1 MNRSFVLGSTA
12 LLAVSLVA
20 CSSSS
25 DSPPRRDT
33 LEEGSTSPASG
44 SIGSGSNGAASA
56 NNAVGAVSTNGGID
70 IEETPPDTTCG
81 SVLPVVL
88 RDFKGSGE
96 SGGHVDFEISA
107 RGVYG
112 PDGQLYKGWN
122 DVGCEL
128 VEPTLGPDSKP
139 VFFTGTPDGI
149 MVRRGVGRQ
158 KRVVTGPGCWTE
170 ANPTPMGVC
179 NIGSCVAWDFDP
191 PTFEIES
198 TASFNQWYNTISGV
212 NIEVA
217 AELPLTDDGTGVYVF
232 DSNAFFPLDN
242 QGFMNTPGE
251 SHNYHFTT
259 EAHVKFTYEAG
270 QVFTFRGD
278 DDLWIFVNGKLALDV
293 GGLHQALEGTI
304 AFDAKAAALGI
315 TPGGQYQMDIFHAE
329 RQTSESNFRIE
340 TNISCFEPVDIVK

>member
-1 MNRSFVLGSTA
+1 MHRSLILCSTA
-12 LLAVSLVA
+12 LLAAGLVG
-20 CSSSS
+20 CSSSDDTPGRQQIGAD
-25 DSPPRRDT
+25 DSSAASEST
-33 LEEGSTSPASG
+33 GSA
-44 SIGSGSNGAASA
+44 SNGAANAQSA
-56 NNAVGAVSTNGGID
+56 VASATNGGIV
-70 IEETPPDTTCG
+70 IEPPPPSATCG
-81 SVLPVVL
+81 SVLPVTL

-96 SGGHVDFEISA
+96 SGGHIDFEVSA
-107 RGVYG
+107 RNVIG
-112 PDGQLYKGWN
+112 PDGQVYKGWN
-122 DVGCEL
+122 DVGCGL
-128 VEPTLGPDSKP
+128 VEPTIGADSKP
-139 VFFTGTPDGI
+139 TFFTGTPDGI
-149 MVRRGVGRQ
+149 MVRAGVGRQ

-170 ANPTPMGVC
+170 ANPTPMGIC
-179 NIGSCVAWDFDP
+179 NIGTCVAWDFDP

-198 TASFNQWYNTISGV
+198 TASFDQWYNTISGV
-212 NIEVA
+212 NMEVES
-217 AELPLTDDGTGVYVF
+217 ELPLTDDGSGVYVY

-242 QGFMNTPGE
+242 AGFGNTPGE

-259 EAHVKFTYEAG
+259 EAHVSFTYQAG

-304 AFDAKAAALGI
+304 AFDAKATALGI

>member
-1 MNRSFVLGSTA
+1 VNRSFVLGSTT
-12 LLAVSLVA
+12 LLAVCLVG

-25 DSPPRRDT
+25 ETPPRRDM
-33 LEEGSTSPASG
+33 LGDGSGGPTSG
-44 SIGSGSNGAASA
+44 SIGNGNGAATVNA
-56 NNAVGAVSTNGGID
+56 AVGAVSTSGGID
-70 IEETPPDTTCG
+70 IDETPPESCG
-81 SVLPVVL
+81 SVLPVLL

-96 SGGHVDFEISA
+96 SSGHVDFEVSA
-107 RGVYG
+107 RNVIG
-112 PDGQLYKGWN
+112 PDGQVYKGWN
-122 DVGCEL
+122 DVGCGL
-128 VEPTLGPDSKP
+128 VEPTLGADSKP

-149 MVRRGVGRQ
+149 MVRSGVGRQ

-170 ANPTPMGVC
+170 SNPTPTGIC
-179 NIGSCVAWDFDP
+179 NIGSCVPWDFDP

-212 NIEVA
+212 NIEVE

-242 QGFMNTPGE
+242 QGFMNTPGQ

-304 AFDAKAAALGI
+304 VFDAKAAELGI

>member
-1 MNRSFVLGSTA
+1 MNCSFLLASTA
-12 LLAVSLVA
+12 LLAACLVG
-20 CSSSS
+20 CSSNS
-25 DSPPRRDT
+25 DSPGRDM
-33 LEEGSTSPASG
+33 LGDG
-44 SIGSGSNGAASA
+44 GSGGPTSGNANGGDSAAA
-56 NNAVGAVSTNGGID
+56 TVNAAVGAVSTNGGID
-70 IEETPPDTTCG
+70 IEETPPDPACG

-96 SGGHVDFEISA
+96 SGGHVDFEVSA
-107 RGVYG
+107 RNVIG
-112 PDGQLYKGWN
+112 PDGQVYKGWN

-128 VEPTLGPDSKP
+128 VEPTLGADSKP

-149 MVRRGVGRQ
+149 MVRQGVGRQ

-170 ANPTPMGVC
+170 ANPTPMGIC

-198 TASFNQWYNTISGV
+198 TRSFNQWYNTISGV
-212 NIEVA
+212 NLEIP
-217 AELPLTDDGTGVYVF
+217 AELPLTDDGTGVYVY

-259 EAHVKFTYEAG
+259 EAHVRFTYEAG

-304 AFDAKAAALGI
+304 AFDAQASKLGI